1 MRPVEEH
8 NAYLRRHQV
17 VPSQIE
23 SSASGRL
30 GLIVVIPCHNEPDL
44 LITLAD
50 LWGCER
56 PTCDVEVLIV
66 INGTESDPQTVRT
79 RNQTTRT
86 ETLAWIRH
94 HRDPRLG
101 FHLLYF
107 PDLARR
113 HAGVGLARKL
123 GMDEAVAR
131 FHRVGNPQGVIAS
144 LDADCRCQPNYLT
157 SLCNHFESRPGSPG
171 CAVFFEHSLDD
182 APDRRLRLGIA
193 RYELYLRYYV
203 HGLRYAGFPHAY
215 HTIGSCMAVR
225 TSAYEKR
232 GGMNRRQAGED
243 FYFLQ
248 KIIPLGGFTELTDTT
263 VRPSTRPSHRV
274 PFGTGKAL
282 ATLLE
287 SGQREY
293 LVYPPEVFS
302 DLNTLF
308 ERLPR
313 LYEGVAF
320 PQGLASSVR
329 VFLHESGFAGKLAE
343 IRANTA
349 SSATFTTRF
358 WHWFNAFRILKFV
371 HHATTRT
378 HPRVPVETAAR
389 TMLGMR
395 RLCDQG
401 SSALDYDTEILLR
414 LYREVDRKGQY

>member
-1 MRPVEEH
+1 MSPGREH
-8 NAYLRRHQV
+8 NAYLRRHRLVPPQV
-17 VPSQIE
+17 NSPP
-23 SSASGRL
+23 SGRL
-30 GLIVVIPCHNEPDL
+30 GLIVVIPCYNEPHL
-44 LITLAD
+44 VTTLAD
-50 LWGCER
+50 LWACER
-56 PTCDVEVLIV
+56 PTCDVEVLVV
-66 INGTESDPQTVRT
+66 INGTESDTKAART

-94 HRDPRLG
+94 RRDPRLR
-101 FHLLYF
+101 FHVLYF

-131 FHRVGNPQGVIAS
+131 FHHAGNPQGVIAS

-157 SLCNHFESRPGSPG
+157 SLCNHFENHPGSPG
-171 CAVFFEHSLDD
+171 CAVFFEHPLDD
-182 APDRRLRLGIA
+182 APDPRIRLGIA

-225 TSAYEKR
+225 TRAYEKR
-232 GGMNRRQAGED
+232 GGMNRRRAGED

-263 VRPSTRPSHRV
+263 VRPSARPSHRV

-293 LVYPPEVFS
+293 PVYAPEVFS
-302 DLNTLF
+302 DLKTLF
-308 ERLPR
+308 ERLQ
-313 LYEGVAF
+313 LLHEGVAY
-320 PQGLASSVR
+320 PQELASSVR
-329 VFLHESGFAGKLAE
+329 AFLYDSGFAGKLAE

-358 WHWFNAFRILKFV
+358 WHWFNAFRVLKYV

-395 RLCDQG
+395 KLSDEGTAQ
-401 SSALDYDTEILLR
+401 DHDTETLLR
-414 LYREVDRKGQY
+414 LYRQVDRKGRY